1 MYATCTCRAVFN
13 PIRVFDLFFF
23 SFISSTL
30 DGSEVKGSS
39 YKQGLK
45 ELMDICTL
53 CNDSGLAYN
62 EVHV

>member
-1 MYATCTCRAVFN
+1 MVFLS
-13 PIRVFDLFFF
+13 VCLCL
-23 SFISSTL
+23 SSL
-30 DGSEVKGSS
+30 DGGEVKGST

-62 EVHV
+62 EVRVHVSQET